1 MKIAAALAIGQRV
14 GVAAVGMALAAM
26 LAPSAYANNFLDL
39 TVGVHSDDNVTRGF
53 LSSDIHQDQSAEL
66 ALSGGKLFQL
76 TPANSVTAIG
86 SVTTTRFAELSGL
99 HSNSLSLG
107 GTYQY
112 KFGLGAYAPVMVGAL
127 IWTHHDSHSQT
138 RDREVAEL
146 EISYGKRLSAL
157 WNLTAGVTYEVSKG
171 IHDARRHASIYSTRN
186 DIYDFNQGSV
196 FAGADY
202 TLNNYAVVSASY
214 TFGDGYVVSSALAP
228 NPGLGSI
235 SRALTADHAVRP
247 PVGRK
252 QVAYTLPARTHL
264 VEVNYSHPV
273 GRDSSVNV
281 GISRQIVKARQGVD
295 YTNNRISLRFIQIL
309 R

>member
-1 MKIAAALAIGQRV
+1 MKIQSRLGIWRHIGLVLLSVLSGAL
-14 GVAAVGMALAAM
+14 
-26 LAPSAYANNFLDL
+26 LAPSVSANSFLDL
-39 TVGVHSDDNVTRGF
+39 AVGLHADDNITRGF
-53 LSSDIHQDQSAEL
+53 LDSDIHKDQSAEL
-66 ALSGGKLFQL
+66 ALSGGRLFQL
-76 TPANSVTAIG
+76 APADSVTAIG

-107 GTYQY
+107 GSYQH
-112 KFGLGAYAPVMVGAL
+112 KFGLGAYAPVMAGAL

-146 EISYGKRLSAL
+146 EVSYGKRLSAL
-157 WNLTAGVTYEVSKG
+157 WNLTAGATYEISKG

>member
-1 MKIAAALAIGQRV
+1 MRIRSSLAICQRIGLV
-14 GVAAVGMALAAM
+14 SVSVLMGAL
-26 LAPSAYANNFLDL
+26 LAPSVSANSFLDL
-39 TVGVHSDDNVTRGF
+39 TVGLHADDNITRGF
-53 LSSDIHQDQSAEL
+53 LNSDIHKDQSAEL
-66 ALSGGKLFQL
+66 ALSGGRLFQL
-76 TPANSVTAIG
+76 APANSVTAIG

-107 GTYQY
+107 GTYQH

-127 IWTHHDSHSQT
+127 VWTHHDSHSQT
-138 RDREVAEL
+138 RDREVMEL

-157 WNLTAGVTYEVSKG
+157 WNLTAGATYEVSKG

-202 TLNNYAVVSASY
+202 TLRNYAVISASY

-235 SRALTADHAVRP
+235 SRALTADHAVQP

-264 VEVNYSHPV
+264 VDVNYSHPI
-273 GRDSSVNV
+273 GRDSSINV
-281 GISRQIVKARQGVD
+281 GISRQLVKARQGVD

-309 R
+309 H